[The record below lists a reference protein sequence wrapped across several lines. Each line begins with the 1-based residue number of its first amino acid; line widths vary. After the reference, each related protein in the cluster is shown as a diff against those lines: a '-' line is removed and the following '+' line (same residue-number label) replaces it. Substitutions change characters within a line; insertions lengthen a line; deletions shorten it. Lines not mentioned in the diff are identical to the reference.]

1 MFIEEEG
8 MIMTSLYQVMQYGD
22 SLDTNPKISEI
33 VEWYEAWDIYLNWLE
48 KEIYAWDDDEV
59 SYEEKQELLSE
70 LLRIKEVTEND

>member
-1 MFIEEEG
+1 MIENG
-8 MIMTSLYQVMQYGD
+8 LYQVMQYED

-70 LLRIKEVTEND
+70 LLRIKEVTKND

>member
-1 MFIEEEG
+1 
-8 MIMTSLYQVMQYGD
+8 MTSLYQVMQYGD

-70 LLRIKEVTEND
+70 LLRIKEVTKND

>member
-1 MFIEEEG
+1 
-8 MIMTSLYQVMQYGD
+8 MTRLYQVMQYGD

-59 SYEEKQELLSE
+59 SYEEKNELLRE
-70 LLRIKEVTEND
+70 LLRIKEVTKND

>member
-1 MFIEEEG
+1 
-8 MIMTSLYQVMQYGD
+8 MTSLYQVMQYED

-59 SYEEKQELLSE
+59 SYEEKQEFLSE
-70 LLRIKEVTEND
+70 LLRIKEVTKND

>member
-1 MFIEEEG
+1 
-8 MIMTSLYQVMQYGD
+8 MTSLYQVMQYGD